1 MRRCSG
7 EELERVDDGPCFD
20 YLRTSSWALF
30 VFLFEL
36 WPAIPVIGVFG
47 PVLNAY
53 CCGVITEPMAWR
65 DVVSLIVLMCYWL
78 SFFSTAFGTL
88 LICKF
93 GMLVLLKDCFF
104 IARFFDCCRF
114 ALFKFCWAS
123 SILEACWF
131 VLLCCIRFAFVIV
144 WYMFLLLL
152 GALDFTLAFS
162 PGFVDISLVW
172 VLPRLLVRVWRSFIW

>member
-65 DVVSLIVLMCYWL
+65 DVVPLIVLMCYWL

-93 GMLVLLKDCFF
+93 GMLVLLKDCFL
-104 IARFFDCCRF
+104 RELTDPL
-114 ALFKFCWAS
+114 ALFS
-123 SILEACWF
+123 SVSE
-131 VLLCCIRFAFVIV
+131 
-144 WYMFLLLL
+144 
-152 GALDFTLAFS
+152 S
-162 PGFVDISLVW
+162 PLSGVW
-172 VLPRLLVRVWRSFIW
+172 VSIFHCKAATC